1 MLKFNGQG
9 NVSMCLICPK
19 LTIKTPVAG
28 SVISLLGTVN
38 NELIHNI
45 NLKVF

>member
-38 NELIHNI
+38 NELTHNI

>member
-1 MLKFNGQG
+1 MLKFNSQD

-19 LTIKTPVAG
+19 LTIKTPVSG

-38 NELIHNI
+38 NELIHKI